1 MFFDTDYNGKIDF
14 TKFYAFALALHK
26 EVLKKEFQILQ
37 NDENMPNTL
46 SGISAKSFAI
56 AVLRNTQLP
65 QDEVEARVQK
75 IHKLYPHERINF
87 EDFFNYNRFLMS
99 LEDFATGLHFMER
112 SEFKIGPNEFKHAVK
127 ITIDIELP
135 ELITDIMY
143 NIFDFNDDGALSYR
157 EVIGIM
163 KSRLDRGQ
171 RNHLE
176 QKNMSFSKCIKHTG
190 YQQRL
195 LQNAE

>member
-1 MFFDTDYNGKIDF
+1 
-14 TKFYAFALALHK
+14 
-26 EVLKKEFQILQ
+26 
-37 NDENMPNTL
+37 
-46 SGISAKSFAI
+46 
-56 AVLRNTQLP
+56 
-65 QDEVEARVQK
+65 
-75 IHKLYPHERINF
+75 
-87 EDFFNYNRFLMS
+87 MS

-112 SEFKIGPNEFKHAVK
+112 SECKIGPKEFKHAVK

-176 QKNMSFSKCIKHTG
+176 QKNMSFSNCGGLASWTAARRKAAPARVLHFTNNRRMHALLHFPMKCCS
-190 YQQRL
+190 R
-195 LQNAE
+195 